1 MYLSHPVRRMRDDPI
16 DGEPVVL
23 IVTAESDDDSVVD
36 DLAERIESAGG
47 TVADRLQFGALRV
60 ETTEERV
67 THFCDVDGVETI
79 ETEHVV
85 GIGGDA
91 GEDI

>member
-16 DGEPVVL
+16 DGEPVAL
-23 IVTAESDDDSVVD
+23 IVTAESDDEAAVD
-36 DLAERIESAGG
+36 DLAERIESLGG

-67 THFCDVDGVETI
+67 ARFCDLAGVESI
-79 ETEHVV
+79 ETEHTV

-91 GEDI
+91 GEDV

>member
-16 DGEPVVL
+16 DGESVVL
-23 IVTAESDDDSVVD
+23 IVTADSDDDAAIE
-36 DLAERIESAGG
+36 DLAERIEAVGG

-67 THFCDVDGVETI
+67 VRFCDLAGVESI
-79 ETEHVV
+79 ETEHAI

>member
-16 DGEPVVL
+16 DGEPVAL
-23 IVTAESDDDSVVD
+23 IVTAESDDAAVE
-36 DLAERIESAGG
+36 DLAERIEATGE

-67 THFCDVDGVETI
+67 ARFCELAGVESI
-79 ETEHVV
+79 ETADTI

-91 GEDI
+91 GEDV